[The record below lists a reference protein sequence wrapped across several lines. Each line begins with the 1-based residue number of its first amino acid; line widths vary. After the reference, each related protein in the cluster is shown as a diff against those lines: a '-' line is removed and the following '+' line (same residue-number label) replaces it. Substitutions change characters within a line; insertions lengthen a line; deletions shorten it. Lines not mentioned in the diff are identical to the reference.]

1 MVWQKSLPTSGTE
14 VINIPTIFG
23 GNWAAIENIL
33 GVEHYTFTSSL
44 SGRHKPGIGGYM
56 YSGATSAIA
65 ALSSP
70 ATGSIAFDTTLGVAK
85 RYDGSA
91 WVQMNLDP
99 MSRVSTYRTGDQTVP
114 TSITTIVG
122 FNTETLGYDTLNEF
136 SITTSKFSSI
146 ATGYYLIMGSFTLTC
161 AEGGV
166 ECLMRIQ
173 HDDSSNVSLNRVHGY
188 KYSLSTD
195 AFNMVLLVVLSLAV
209 GDKIYCTLTH
219 DYSSTIVING
229 GADKTFLKIY
239 KIS

>member
-1 MVWQKSLPTSGTE
+1 MTWNKNLPTSGSE
-14 VINIPTIFG
+14 IISIPTIFG
-23 GNWAAIENIL
+23 DNWAEIENIL
-33 GVEHYTFTSSL
+33 GVGHYTFTSSL
-44 SGRHKPGIGGYM
+44 SGRHKPGIGGYVHSTTT
-56 YSGATSAIA
+56 SGIT
-65 ALSSP
+65 ALSNP
-70 ATGSIAFDTTLGVAK
+70 ATGSIAFDTTLGITK
-85 RYDGSA
+85 RFDGSA

-99 MSRVSTYRTGDQTVP
+99 MSRVSVYRTGDQTIP
-114 TSITTIVG
+114 TGITTVVG

-136 SITTSKFSSI
+136 NTTTSKFI
-146 ATGYYLIMGSFTLTC
+146 ATSASYYLIMGSFTLTC

-173 HDDSSNVSLNRVHGY
+173 HDDSSNVSLNRVHSY

-195 AFNMVLLVVLSLAV
+195 SFNMVLLTMLSLAV

-239 KIS
+239 KAS